1 MDSFEFNKLIG
12 AVLAA
17 VFVVFSIGIVS
28 DSLFAAHTPEQAG
41 FAIEAA
47 EPEAAGGGEGGVE
60 AGPEP
65 IAPLMAS
72 ADPAAGETLFKRCAA
87 CHTPESGGA
96 NKIGPNLWGIVN
108 RPVASH
114 EGFSYSA
121 AMKAFAEG
129 GTVWDYQHLSDF
141 THAPKAL
148 VKGTAMN
155 FPGLKKPED
164 RANLLAYLRTL
175 ADSPAPLPEPTAA
188 EAPAGG
194 EQPAAEGEQPAAEGE
209 QPAQGEQPA
218 AGEPATTQQAPA
230 QGGQQTVPA
239 GEAVPNEGK
248 QQPAPGESPA
258 ENGQAPAAEQPAEA
272 PAGDAAPAAEE
283 PKPAQ

>member
-28 DSLFAAHTPEQAG
+28 DSLFAAHTPEQPG

-188 EAPAGG
+188 EAPAEGAK
-194 EQPAAEGEQPAAEGE
+194 PAAEGD
-209 QPAQGEQPA
+209 QPAQGEQAPA
-218 AGEPATTQQAPA
+218 EAGEQTAPA
-230 QGGQQTVPA
+230 QAPA
-239 GEAVPNEGK
+239 GEAVPSEGE

>member
-28 DSLFAAHTPEQAG
+28 DSLFAAHTPEQPG

-72 ADPAAGETLFKRCAA
+72 ADPAAGESLFKRCAA

-108 RPVASH
+108 RPV
-114 EGFSYSA
+114 
-121 AMKAFAEG
+121 
-129 GTVWDYQHLSDF
+129 
-141 THAPKAL
+141 
-148 VKGTAMN
+148 
-155 FPGLKKPED
+155 
-164 RANLLAYLRTL
+164 
-175 ADSPAPLPEPTAA
+175 DSIE
-188 EAPAGG
+188 
-194 EQPAAEGEQPAAEGE
+194 
-209 QPAQGEQPA
+209 
-218 AGEPATTQQAPA
+218 
-230 QGGQQTVPA
+230 
-239 GEAVPNEGK
+239 
-248 QQPAPGESPA
+248 
-258 ENGQAPAAEQPAEA
+258 
-272 PAGDAAPAAEE
+272 
-283 PKPAQ
+283 